1 MRGLCVPLRAPFY
14 QRRAEA
20 GWGPGAAVAG
30 PVWLTSPVGPQD
42 YCGHNSSLGSFSIIT
57 ENVPC
62 GTTGVTC
69 SKAIKIF
76 MGVSAA

>member
-1 MRGLCVPLRAPFY
+1 MQSP
-14 QRRAEA
+14 A
-20 GWGPGAAVAG
+20 GVGPGGTGGLA
-30 PVWLTSPVGPQD
+30 SPAHTPCGPQD
-42 YCGHNSSLGSFSIIT
+42 FCGQNSSSGSFSIIT

-76 MGVSAA
+76 LGVSAA

>member
-1 MRGLCVPLRAPFY
+1 M
-14 QRRAEA
+14 
-20 GWGPGAAVAG
+20 GPGGTVAW
-30 PVWLTSPVGPQD
+30 PVWLTSSVGPQD
-42 YCGHNSSLGSFSIIT
+42 YCGRNASSGSFSIIT

-76 MGVSAA
+76 LGVSAAGPWGTREPSRLLGRGQ